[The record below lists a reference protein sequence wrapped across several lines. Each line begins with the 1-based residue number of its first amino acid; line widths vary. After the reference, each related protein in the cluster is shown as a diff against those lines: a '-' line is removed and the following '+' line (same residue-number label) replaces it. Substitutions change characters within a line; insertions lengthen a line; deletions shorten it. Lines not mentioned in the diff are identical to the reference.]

1 MCEVPCSR
9 AARGCDGANVRP
21 STLPCCLTRD
31 GLLRNLGVSVLLCSL
46 WHKHQINGELKP
58 LSSSLEEIT
67 NNFSFSAVIK
77 AGSEKHNS
85 KMFIQLLN
93 LTALLH
99 KFQHPSVIYPIIKK
113 KSNYVL
119 IIFDT
124 VLLLVV
130 INWKSLHHF
139 MLNSKM
145 NDIFQLLACL
155 MLLNCFRKK
164 GYS

>member
-1 MCEVPCSR
+1 MVSK
-9 AARGCDGANVRP
+9 
-21 STLPCCLTRD
+21 TPCCDPWKKTQITSHLAP
-31 GLLRNLGVSVLLCSL
+31 LLRWRMKN
-46 WHKHQINGELKP
+46 
-58 LSSSLEEIT
+58 
-67 NNFSFSAVIK
+67 
-77 AGSEKHNS
+77 SE
-85 KMFIQLLN
+85 MLIQLLN

-99 KFQHPSVIYPIIKK
+99 KFQHNSIIYPIIKK

-124 VLLLVV
+124 ILLLVV

-155 MLLNCFRKK
+155 MLLNCFRSKV
-164 GYS
+164 YSWSFALLRWLCARQAQNACQSCIIKLWFLVN